1 MEKKKRIKSRYVKLG
16 ICIFAAGAG
25 LLLLYY
31 LLYSTANVRN
41 MAGTINDILTPFYLG
56 IIMAYLLCPIYNG
69 TLKLVYRYRKDRSK
83 TPVRG
88 YKTARFVASLVSFAV
103 LVIVLA
109 GFFMLIIPEL
119 INSVVGLVREAPAY
133 IENIT
138 AWVENN
144 IVENPALADLIEGR
158 LENAYTMFLEWG
170 QNNLL
175 PGAETLLLRISE
187 GILGT
192 VGAVIDM
199 LVAFIICLY
208 VLNSKEIF
216 LAQAKKI
223 VLAVCSP
230 GRASQLFEFADICHD
245 TFGGFI
251 SGKIIDSIMV
261 GILCFIAM
269 SILGLPFALLISVV
283 VGITDVIPF
292 FGPFIGAVP
301 SGVLLLF
308 IDPWDAV
315 KFALLILILQ
325 QIDGNIIAPKILGK
339 TTRLASF
346 WVLFAIIVGG
356 GLFGLPGM
364 ILGVPTMAVIYI
376 YFARLINNRL
386 ADRNLSTM
394 TEVYENFEKYQI
406 NKEDIFGRE
415 ACASDGK
422 NGGAERTADK
432 YRS

>member
-1 MEKKKRIKSRYVKLG
+1 MFHLCGERSRLDREDGSRKSG
-16 ICIFAAGAG
+16 SCQSPG
-25 LLLLYY
+25 
-31 LLYSTANVRN
+31 
-41 MAGTINDILTPFYLG
+41 GTTE
-56 IIMAYLLCPIYNG
+56 
-69 TLKLVYRYRKDRSK
+69 S
-83 TPVRG
+83 
-88 YKTARFVASLVSFAV
+88 ASQS
-103 LVIVLA
+103 
-109 GFFMLIIPEL
+109 
-119 INSVVGLVREAPAY
+119 
-133 IENIT
+133 
-138 AWVENN
+138 
-144 IVENPALADLIEGR
+144 
-158 LENAYTMFLEWG
+158 FLEWG

-308 IDPWDAV
+308 IDPWAAV

-415 ACASDGK
+415 ACASDLK
-422 NGGAERTADK
+422 NGGAKELLINTGAEIEENVPMGK
-432 YRS
+432 YTSFRAGGRAAVVVCAGSEQQLLSVLSAVSNAGVPHTILGNGTNTLFRDSGYQGVVIRLGSGFS

>member
-1 MEKKKRIKSRYVKLG
+1 MEEKKKRIKSRYVKFS
-16 ICIFAAGAG
+16 ISIFAAGTG

-31 LLYSTANVRN
+31 LLYSTDDVKNIIATVN
-41 MAGTINDILTPFYLG
+41 GILTPFYLG

-69 TLKLVYRYRKDRSK
+69 TLKLVYKYRKNRAKS
-83 TPVRG
+83 PVRG

-103 LVIVLA
+103 LVTVLA

-119 INSVVGLVREAPAY
+119 INSIIGLVADAPSY
-133 IENIT
+133 IDNIT
-138 AWVENN
+138 AWVEDN
-144 IVENPALADLIEGR
+144 IVENPALAALIEGR
-158 LENAYTMFLEWG
+158 LENAYTMILDWG

-192 VGAVIDM
+192 VGAVVDL

-230 GRASQLFEFADICHD
+230 KRSSELFEFADICHD

-261 GILCFIAM
+261 GILCFITM
-269 SILGLPFALLISVV
+269 SILNLPFALLISVV

-301 SGVLLLF
+301 SGILLLF
-308 IDPWDAV
+308 IDPWAAV
-315 KFALLILILQ
+315 KFAILILVLQ

-339 TTRLASF
+339 TTKLASF

-356 GLFGLPGM
+356 GLFGLLGM

-376 YFARLINNRL
+376 YLARHINGRL
-386 ADRNLSTM
+386 SKRNLSTM
-394 TEVYENFEKYQI
+394 TEAYENFEKYQI
-406 NKEDIFGRE
+406 DKEDIFGKE
-415 ACASDGK
+415 ACISAGK
-422 NGGAERTADK
+422 TYTNTEED
-432 YRS
+432 RS

>member
-1 MEKKKRIKSRYVKLG
+1 
-16 ICIFAAGAG
+16 
-25 LLLLYY
+25 
-31 LLYSTANVRN
+31 
-41 MAGTINDILTPFYLG
+41 
-56 IIMAYLLCPIYNG
+56 
-69 TLKLVYRYRKDRSK
+69 
-83 TPVRG
+83 
-88 YKTARFVASLVSFAV
+88 
-103 LVIVLA
+103 
-109 GFFMLIIPEL
+109 
-119 INSVVGLVREAPAY
+119 
-133 IENIT
+133 
-138 AWVENN
+138 
-144 IVENPALADLIEGR
+144 
-158 LENAYTMFLEWG
+158 
-170 QNNLL
+170 
-175 PGAETLLLRISE
+175 
-187 GILGT
+187 
-192 VGAVIDM
+192 
-199 LVAFIICLY
+199 
-208 VLNSKEIF
+208 
-216 LAQAKKI
+216 
-223 VLAVCSP
+223 
-230 GRASQLFEFADICHD
+230 
-245 TFGGFI
+245 
-251 SGKIIDSIMV
+251 MV

-308 IDPWDAV
+308 IDPWAAV

-422 NGGAERTADK
+422 NGGTERTADK